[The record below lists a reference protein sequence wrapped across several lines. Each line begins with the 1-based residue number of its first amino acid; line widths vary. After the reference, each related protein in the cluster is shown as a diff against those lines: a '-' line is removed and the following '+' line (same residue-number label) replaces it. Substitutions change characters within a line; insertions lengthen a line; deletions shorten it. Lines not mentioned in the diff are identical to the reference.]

1 MKRKRLLNFYQPTP
15 AKWRKIGDSM
25 LAASTTITTY
35 AIYNDM
41 KVVAITALIIG
52 TVGKFL
58 SSFFSE

>member
-1 MKRKRLLNFYQPTP
+1 MKNKKLSTFYQPTP
-15 AKWRKIGDSM
+15 AKFRKIGDAM

-41 KVVAITALIIG
+41 KAVAITALIIG